1 MSSPIGNSD
10 SDSDS
15 DSSTF
20 NALVNFDKRIC
31 QAFQRLNEL
40 SLQTSSS
47 NRSLSLQVEQAL
59 VSSSSV
65 EHNLSLLKEK
75 INKLTASLGAV
86 TELLVELVETSSRPH
101 QESSSHTVGYLIG
114 RTTPNT
120 CAKIMAVMI
129 TIIALI
135 SIAVLIACIVA
146 ACGGLPIF
154 VSLLNMYTIGACISL
169 PILACASVAVL
180 ILASLSV
187 VSLLKGHHAIFT
199 IKQNSDA

>member
-10 SDSDS
+10 SDS
-15 DSSTF
+15 STLL
-20 NALVNFDKRIC
+20 NNVLVSLDKRIC
-31 QAFQRLNEL
+31 QTSQRLNEL

-59 VSSSSV
+59 VSSSNV

-75 INKLTASLGAV
+75 INKLTTSLGAV

-101 QESSSHTVGYLIG
+101 QESSSHTVRYLIE

-135 SIAVLIACIVA
+135 SIAILIACIVA

-169 PILACASVAVL
+169 PILACTSVAVL

-187 VSLLKGHHAIFT
+187 VSLLKGHHTIFAV
-199 IKQNSDA
+199 KQNSDA